1 MPLMQLERLCSCRGP
16 SLLPQSSLEIIRSKI
31 LGLEIVSTD
40 SFILGSAVT
49 VHLAGVRTSDVL
61 YNALPLYHSSA
72 GMLAIGPAILYS
84 VTVALRKK
92 FSASH
97 FWKDC
102 CRYDVTVRHIL
113 SHLSWLSCRCPSSS
127 SLTWP
132 LRPCQRLVRHR
143 EPLIV
148 LWRTFLIRPYLSVF

>member
-1 MPLMQLERLCSCRGP
+1 MFQP
-16 SLLPQSSLEIIRSKI
+16 
-31 LGLEIVSTD
+31 D

-49 VHLAGVRTSDVL
+49 VHLAGVQTSDVL

-102 CRYDVTVRHIL
+102 CRYNVTVRHSRHFVLAEL
-113 SHLSWLSCRCPSSS
+113 SGV
-127 SLTWP
+127 WP
-132 LRPCQRLVRHR
+132 
-143 EPLIV
+143 
-148 LWRTFLIRPYLSVF
+148 Y